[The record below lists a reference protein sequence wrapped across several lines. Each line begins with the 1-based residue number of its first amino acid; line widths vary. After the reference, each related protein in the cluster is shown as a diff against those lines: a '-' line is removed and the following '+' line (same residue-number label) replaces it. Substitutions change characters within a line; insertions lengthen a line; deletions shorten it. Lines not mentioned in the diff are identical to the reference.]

1 MAIILVADTHLGL
14 QKDNEI
20 WHKVIIDLFDEIID
34 ICRKKEIKTVIHL
47 GDFFHNRKAIN
58 TKSLA
63 VAYSVA
69 EATRDLELK
78 IIVGNHDM
86 FYKSQIEPTTL
97 EIFEEY
103 SHIEIIKKPTVYK
116 DILMVPWLWDSI
128 DGIDV
133 PYMCGHFQIK
143 GFLMNNYIECKDGID
158 KESLSRF
165 EKVFSGHF
173 HTPSE
178 KENIMYLGSP
188 FQQTFHD
195 VGGER
200 GFYILDDDLEFL
212 PFSKAPK
219 FIIIK
224 TDSIK
229 ESDDALDNVKGNVI
243 RLEFLEDYGTN
254 ENNKILEM
262 VQAHSPLQLYV
273 DFSKAAVDDT
283 EIKMEE
289 APALIDHRDII
300 KEYIEKKKVPSNL
313 KKNTILGIIFK
324 MIEEGAE

>member
-1 MAIILVADTHLGL
+1 MSVVLVTDTHLGL

-34 ICRKKEIKTVIHL
+34 TCRKKNIKTVIHL

-63 VAYSVA
+63 VAYSIA
-69 EATRDLELK
+69 EATRDLNLK
-78 IIVGNHDM
+78 IIIGNHDM

-103 SHIEIIKKPTVYK
+103 SHIEIIKKPTIFEN
-116 DILMVPWLWDSI
+116 ILMVPWLWDSI
-128 DGIDV
+128 EDFDV
-133 PYMCGHFQIK
+133 PYLCGHFQIK
-143 GFLMNNYIECKDGID
+143 GFLMNNYIKCKDGID
-158 KESLSRF
+158 KGSLSKF
-165 EKVFSGHF
+165 KKVFSGHF
-173 HTPSE
+173 HTPSIE
-178 KENIMYLGSP
+178 GNITYLGSP
-188 FQQTFHD
+188 FQQTFND

-200 GFYILDDDLEFL
+200 GFYILNDDLEFL

-219 FIIIK
+219 FVIIK
-224 TDSIK
+224 TDSI
-229 ESDDALDNVKGNVI
+229 ENNDVLDNIKGNII

-254 ENNKILEM
+254 ENNKILEL
-262 VQAHSPLQLYV
+262 VQSHSPLQLYV
-273 DFSKAAVDDT
+273 DFSKAAIDNT

-289 APALIDHRDII
+289 APALIDHKDII
-300 KEYIEKKKVPSNL
+300 REYIEKKKVPGNL
-313 KKNTILGIIFK
+313 KKRVILSIIFK